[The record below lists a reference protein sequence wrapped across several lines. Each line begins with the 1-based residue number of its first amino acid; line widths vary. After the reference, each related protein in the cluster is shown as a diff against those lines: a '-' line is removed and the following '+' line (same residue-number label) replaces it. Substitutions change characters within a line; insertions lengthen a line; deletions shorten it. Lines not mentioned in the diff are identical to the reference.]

1 MPYTALGTPQ
11 TAWARHL
18 DNIRRERKWSATALF
33 EDCHE
38 ALGLGPK
45 SLTSFKR
52 VLVDKEM
59 PAEWAA
65 ALTKRYG
72 APSPE
77 AVTPRKPVDVRIEE
91 RRLELLELQVAAANR
106 AADAAERQA
115 AAMEWHVALLERQT
129 VATEALAAAQ
139 LPAELLRSPELDRQV
154 ELLRAW
160 GQASRARTM
169 SPATQGDPLPTA
181 GR

>member
-1 MPYTALGTPQ
+1 VPYTALGTPQ

-45 SLTSFKR
+45 SLTSFKG
-52 VLVDKEM
+52 VLKDKPM

-72 APSPE
+72 APAADLEPAS
-77 AVTPRKPVDVRIEE
+77 TPRVLHPVEE
-91 RRLELLELQVAAANR
+91 RIAQAILAQ
-106 AADAAERQA
+106 AESNDRIA
-115 AAMEWHVALLERQT
+115 AAMTAQAQAFTVLAKSIDAASKGVTGRVADFDGLLRDMLVALGAQ
-129 VATEALAAAQ
+129 ASAA
-139 LPAELLRSPELDRQV
+139 PDGTGSG
-154 ELLRAW
+154 LRA
-160 GQASRARTM
+160 
-169 SPATQGDPLPTA
+169 